1 MTRAVQRPA
10 EATPGPAPLPE
21 TKLVKSAQR
30 TIVIMET
37 LGAAQG
43 PMTVIELHRRT
54 GYPRSSL
61 HQLLHTLLAMRWIQ
75 QSSDGSAVSVG
86 PHALLCGTSYL
97 DHDPA
102 LPYAVRTLELVREQV
117 GYTTHYARLDGPN
130 VIYLG
135 TREAT
140 EPRRAT
146 SRVGRQLP
154 AHATALG
161 KSLLAEL
168 TPAEVDAVLAPLG
181 ELPALTPGT
190 ITDRA
195 GLAEE
200 LHGTRERGYAVEREQ
215 NTPGLGCV
223 SVAVPYRIPA
233 TDAISCS
240 VPIGAATD
248 AELRRVAE
256 LVRDH
261 VHRLAA
267 RLRAEG
273 IR

>member
-1 MTRAVQRPA
+1 MTRAVQRSADRIPDP
-10 EATPGPAPLPE
+10 TRLPE
-21 TKLVKSAQR
+21 AKLVKSAQR
-30 TIVIMET
+30 TIAIMET

-43 PMTVIELHRRT
+43 PMTVTELHRRT

-75 QSSDGSAVSVG
+75 QSDDGSAVSVG

-117 GYTTHYARLDGPN
+117 GYTTHYARLDGAN

-154 AHATALG
+154 AHSTALG
-161 KSLLAEL
+161 KALLAEL
-168 TPAEVDAVLAPLG
+168 TPAEVTEVLEPLG
-181 ELPALTPGT
+181 ELSALTPRT

-195 GLAEE
+195 DLAAE
-200 LHGTRERGYAVEREQ
+200 LRDTRERGYSVEREQ

-240 VPIGAATD
+240 VPIAGATD
-248 AELRRVAE
+248 SELKRVAE
-256 LVRDH
+256 IVQRH

-267 RLRAEG
+267 HLRAEG